1 MTYIRIKII
10 RMIVYRKK
18 VGKLMILKTA
28 VSHGIIARLLHK
40 LMITLS
46 TTLIHLEVT
55 NNLKI
60 FRIR

>member
-46 TTLIHLEVT
+46 TT
-55 NNLKI
+55 
-60 FRIR
+60 